1 LEEGGGDKLS
11 IDRSRRIT
19 FEEVAELYAQVRPGY
34 PEELVEDVLA
44 LSGIP
49 ADGRILEIGCG
60 PGNATVPFAK
70 RGYRIVGIEL
80 GERLAAL
87 AVENCRAY
95 PRVEIQNVAFEDWV
109 LEEKAFD
116 LAISADA
123 FHWIPPEVGYPKA
136 ARALK
141 GSGSVAFFW
150 NVPVD
155 PKTEWSRAIDGAY
168 RDVSPQVENPDKLF
182 TVEWLAEIIKD
193 NLRACGCF
201 GEVTVKQYLGTETYT
216 SEGYLDLLKTYSGL
230 RGLDED
236 TKARLFARIRG
247 VIEQFGGRV
256 TKPSL
261 VALFH
266 SRVK

>member
-1 LEEGGGDKLS
+1 MP

-19 FEEVAELYAQVRPGY
+19 FEEVAEIYDEVSTSY
-34 PEELVEDVLA
+34 PEELIEDA
-44 LSGIP
+44 LTLSEIP

-60 PGNATVPFAK
+60 PGNATIPFAK

-87 AVENCRAY
+87 AVKNCRAY
-95 PRVEIQNVAFEDWV
+95 PGVEIRNTAFEDWP

-123 FHWIPPEVGYPKA
+123 FHWIPPEVGYPKV

-141 GSGSVAFFW
+141 DSGSAVFFW

-155 PKTEWSRAIDGAY
+155 PKTDWSREIEEIFRERA
-168 RDVSPQVENPDKLF
+168 PHLENPDKLY
-182 TVEWLAEIIKD
+182 TLEWLIGIIKD
-193 NLRACGCF
+193 NFRTSGCF
-201 GEVTVKQYLGTETYT
+201 GEVTVKQYLWDETYT
-216 SEGYLDLLKTYSGL
+216 SEQYLKLLRIFSGH
-230 RGLDED
+230 RGVDED
-236 TKARLFARIRG
+236 TRSKLLAGIRE
-247 VIEQFGGRV
+247 VIERFGGRV
-256 TKPSL
+256 TKPKL

-266 SRVK
+266 SGVKR

>member
-1 LEEGGGDKLS
+1 MP

-19 FEEVAELYAQVRPGY
+19 FEEVAEIYDEVSTSY
-34 PEELVEDVLA
+34 PEELIEDA
-44 LSGIP
+44 LTLSEIP

-60 PGNATVPFAK
+60 PANATIPFAK

-87 AVENCRAY
+87 AVKNCRAY
-95 PRVEIQNVAFEDWV
+95 PGVEIRNTAFEDWA

-123 FHWIPPEVGYPKA
+123 FHWIPPEVGYPKV

-141 GSGSVAFFW
+141 DSGSAVFFW

-155 PKTEWSRAIDGAY
+155 PKTDWSREIEEIFRERA
-168 RDVSPQVENPDKLF
+168 PHLENPDKLY
-182 TVEWLAEIIKD
+182 TLEWLIGIIKD
-193 NLRACGCF
+193 NFRASGCF
-201 GEVTVKQYLGTETYT
+201 GEVTVKQYLWDETYT
-216 SEGYLDLLKTYSGL
+216 SEHYLKLLRIFSGH
-230 RGLDED
+230 RGVDED
-236 TKARLFARIRG
+236 TRSKLLAGIRE
-247 VIEQFGGRV
+247 VIERFGGRV
-256 TKPSL
+256 TKPKL

-266 SRVK
+266 SGVKR